1 MRKRS
6 GLASHLNPIQTSQLP
21 PKRLH
26 HRSPRRLGENHPN
39 LGKIRRTHWIVRHL
53 RSDHQEAIVNVDG
66 PSDSI
71 IVCREPVGL
80 HREALQPET
89 PEPALCHTR
98 EYLLG
103 RELSERSAAEE
114 ASSSRVRKIHQELAR
129 AYAQLS
135 LNLTAK
141 GRDNGDD

>member
-1 MRKRS
+1 M
-6 GLASHLNPIQTSQLP
+6 
-21 PKRLH
+21 
-26 HRSPRRLGENHPN
+26 
-39 LGKIRRTHWIVRHL
+39 
-53 RSDHQEAIVNVDG
+53 NVDG